1 MRQGIS
7 IGCAIYIGISGGIGG
22 GSGVHRSRAA
32 SYGGSD
38 TIRRDKTGQRTRHRR
53 SHSRDS
59 QPSLRRRSLS
69 RTPTQRP
76 ICPPE
81 GIFSLDAG
89 GLGAW
94 ETLKGAAGV
103 KSPGGWSSGTSETD
117 STDAE
122 APPEVETGADIE
134 FVLVVAGGHDLNDEC
149 IFEAMTPPEYGLEE
163 FVDGVEALD
172 MPDDVI
178 NKVHGDASET
188 PAGAGGGIAGGS
200 NGPKKTASVSI
211 PPSVAGGG
219 GGGGGGVAGSSAA
232 NAFENYAHVNEA
244 HSTSKKK

>member
-1 MRQGIS
+1 
-7 IGCAIYIGISGGIGG
+7 
-22 GSGVHRSRAA
+22 
-32 SYGGSD
+32 
-38 TIRRDKTGQRTRHRR
+38 QRTRHRR

-89 GLGAW
+89 GRGAW

-188 PAGAGGGIAGGS
+188 LAGDGRGIAGGS
-200 NGPKKTASVSI
+200 NGPKKTASVS
-211 PPSVAGGG
+211 
-219 GGGGGGVAGSSAA
+219 
-232 NAFENYAHVNEA
+232 
-244 HSTSKKK
+244 